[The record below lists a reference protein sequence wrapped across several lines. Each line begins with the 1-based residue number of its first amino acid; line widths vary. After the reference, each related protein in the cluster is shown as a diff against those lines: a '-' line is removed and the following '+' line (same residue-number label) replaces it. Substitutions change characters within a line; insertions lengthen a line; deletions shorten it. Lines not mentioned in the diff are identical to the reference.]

1 MEKYL
6 LMKFS
11 NSQGETTQL
20 KVDNIK
26 EDLTDD
32 IVKKSMENIATSF
45 VLSGKKALTDKVKEA
60 KIVEIKYTEFNIQ

>member
-11 NSQGETTQL
+11 NSHGETTQL

-32 IVKKSMENIATSF
+32 IVKKSMENIANSF

-60 KIVEIKYTEFNIQ
+60 KIVEIKYTEFNVQ